1 MGQNKANGDRVVG
14 GFKQPL
20 DSTSMPYTWRS
31 RFRDL
36 DAESA
41 VPPAFTERGAQAG
54 IHLDGNMILKEKT
67 ATGSSTRRRTIG
79 LGVIGLGTVGT
90 GTVKVLLEHQRELD
104 RRLGCKLE
112 LKAICSR
119 SIRGRDL
126 SWLARPVKTT
136 PDWRQVIADPDVDL
150 VVELVGELKTAHTI
164 ALAALAARKH
174 LVTANKQLVAEYGL
188 ELAEQ
193 SRSAGTSLG
202 IEACVAG
209 GTPVLHAIRE
219 GLAAEHFTAVLG
231 ILNGT
236 TNYILTEMEDRG
248 CPFAE
253 ALAQAQQKGYAEPDP
268 TADVEGHDARYKI
281 AILAMLCFG
290 AAVPVG
296 EIPAEGIRRI
306 EQVDFAYAHR
316 LDHTIRLIAAAR
328 RVKGGRLE
336 VYVRPMMIPRSAPLA
351 GVRGSINGVLLVGS
365 KGGNTMISGRGAGG
379 EPTAVAVLS
388 DVMEIARD
396 LLAGSS
402 GPTPLGYT
410 AWHPARLAPLD
421 DDVAPFYLRLVVRDR
436 PGILARVC
444 GVLARHRI
452 NIDSVLQEPAQSKT
466 QLPFVMTLEPARQA
480 QVARAAGEI
489 ARLPFLAEP
498 PLMMPFFEGM

>member
-1 MGQNKANGDRVVG
+1 MSLKA
-14 GFKQPL
+14 
-20 DSTSMPYTWRS
+20 
-31 RFRDL
+31 
-36 DAESA
+36 
-41 VPPAFTERGAQAG
+41 
-54 IHLDGNMILKEKT
+54 KT
-67 ATGSSTRRRTIG
+67 TTGSSPQRRTIG

-90 GTVKVLLEHQRELD
+90 GTLKVLLEHQRELN
-104 RRLGCKLE
+104 RRLGCRLE

-119 SIRGRDL
+119 SIHGRDL
-126 SWLARPVKTT
+126 SWLPRPVKTT
-136 PDWRQVIADPDVDL
+136 PDWRQVIADPEVDL
-150 VVELVGELKTAHTI
+150 VVELVGELKTAHAI

-188 ELAEQ
+188 ELAER
-193 SRSAGTSLG
+193 SLSAGTSLG

-236 TNYILTEMEDRG
+236 TNYILTEMEERG
-248 CPFAE
+248 CAFAE
-253 ALAQAQQKGYAEPDP
+253 ALAEAQQKGYAEPDP

-290 AAVPVG
+290 AAVPV
-296 EIPAEGIRRI
+296 EDIPAEGIQRI

-328 RVKGGRLE
+328 RVKGGRLQ
-336 VYVRPMMIPRSAPLA
+336 VFVRPMMIPRSAPLA

-396 LLAGSS
+396 LLTGSS
-402 GPTPLGYT
+402 KPTPLGYT
-410 AWHPARLAPLD
+410 AWHPARLAPLSD
-421 DDVAPFYLRLVVRDR
+421 EVAPFYLRLVVRDR

-466 QLPFVMTLEPARQA
+466 RLPFVMTLEPARQA
-480 QVARAAGEI
+480 QVSRAAREI
-489 ARLPFLAEP
+489 ARLPFLASP